1 MIHRTTL
8 SGPVQKTTKQDKNH
22 FETVGVGGFSVNF
35 STVTELAQFYPHDWF
50 MDNFHKPFANK
61 GNYICGAHSTQE
73 VISLP
78 APSLHFLVLVS
89 IYATVAWQ

>member
-35 STVTELAQFYPHDWF
+35 STVTELAQFYPHD
-50 MDNFHKPFANK
+50 
-61 GNYICGAHSTQE
+61 
-73 VISLP
+73 
-78 APSLHFLVLVS
+78 
-89 IYATVAWQ
+89 